1 MSAEITARI
10 ERSILV
16 LRGQRVMHDETL
28 AQLFEVPVKA
38 LHQAVKRNAERFPDD
53 LMFQLT
59 PDEYA
64 SPRSQFVTL
73 DGGGRGQHRKYVPLV
88 FTEQGV
94 AMLSS
99 VLRSEPIGFK
109 GERRMSRW
117 RGGSVSSPD

>member
-1 MSAEITARI
+1 M
-10 ERSILV
+10 L
-16 LRGQRVMHDETL
+16 DETL
-28 AQLFEVPVKA
+28 AQLYGVAVKA
-38 LHQAVKRNAERFPDD
+38 LNQAVKRNAERFPDD